1 MSGREWIGTKTLY
14 HSDLHSLEELHRGG
28 TWQGTGLE
36 THAWEVALWAKKDP
50 RRSVAHERPTP
61 DRAEVGSMDQQR
73 KTAVHWP
80 QRHVSP
86 VTSLKGR
93 GRDCMQHA
101 VRIREVGTGKG
112 GREVLDWS
120 WGWGRKGISVSFLSL
135 DILFFSSVAKL
146 VIKICVKWVW
156 IKLNEICWVKTVLP
170 ATRGLNLFSIFTQL
184 WAAFFASH
192 QNVLIEKYFFFR
204 TGMFSTQHVVSMEGG
219 YGAMTRCS
227 YSWPLPVLRTSFLFL
242 HRGGDLLGDKWQK
255 QLFSSQ
261 FLKTEHERRL
271 LLL

>member
-1 MSGREWIGTKTLY
+1 MSKHKLFSQELLVSKPEPSFTNLVLPPGKRNIRRKLKITSKVEKKKRVSVGALWQLKGKRHNCVWRKVSICQEDNEWIGTKTLY
-14 HSDLHSLEELHRGG
+14 HSDLHNLEELHRGG
-28 TWQGTGLE
+28 TWQGAGLE

-80 QRHVSP
+80 QCHVSP

-120 WGWGRKGISVSFLSL
+120 WGWGRKGISISVVSL

-170 ATRGLNLFSIFTQL
+170 ATRGLHLFSIFTQL
-184 WAAFFASH
+184 WAAFFCQSPKCADRE
-192 QNVLIEKYFFFR
+192 I
-204 TGMFSTQHVVSMEGG
+204 
-219 YGAMTRCS
+219 
-227 YSWPLPVLRTSFLFL
+227 FLL
-242 HRGGDLLGDKWQK
+242 
-255 QLFSSQ
+255 
-261 FLKTEHERRL
+261 
-271 LLL
+271 

>member
-1 MSGREWIGTKTLY
+1 MKFAESKLFCLQQEVFIY
-14 HSDLHSLEELHRGG
+14 FPFSHSSEL
-28 TWQGTGLE
+28 L
-36 THAWEVALWAKKDP
+36 
-50 RRSVAHERPTP
+50 
-61 DRAEVGSMDQQR
+61 
-73 KTAVHWP
+73 
-80 QRHVSP
+80 
-86 VTSLKGR
+86 
-93 GRDCMQHA
+93 
-101 VRIREVGTGKG
+101 
-112 GREVLDWS
+112 
-120 WGWGRKGISVSFLSL
+120 
-135 DILFFSSVAKL
+135 
-146 VIKICVKWVW
+146 
-156 IKLNEICWVKTVLP
+156 
-170 ATRGLNLFSIFTQL
+170 
-184 WAAFFASH
+184 FFASH